1 VHADSSA
8 SGAFRIAALR
18 HRNTVVSV
26 ATLRVFGRGVAEMP
40 FVATREAHRHA
51 GNMRR
56 LVGAVEASL
65 RRWGVRRLVL
75 PAITD
80 VEHIWTRHFGMARMT
95 PSARAAVEGLVVTP
109 ESGTAVML
117 SKDLTI
123 APAEAMLAAP
133 KAAAPAAAKPA
144 AAKAPQ
150 RVVGEG
156 TFVSLAAGAAAAKAP
171 QDASARAAAAAAA
184 DAAAARE
191 EAIGH
196 ALADALLSTM
206 SDVDDERRAAQAAQ
220 HALALRCAAQQAR
233 AAALEALVRSLSGAA
248 GWSDADV
255 DAALAA
261 LPTTGADGI
270 EAEEQPQEADAPEAA
285 AAAADGMDVDAYA
298 DDAAPPPD
306 DDGGDAFMAPE
317 APEAGA
323 VVAEPIASPAAPAAL
338 QSAAAV
344 AAAAEPAVRFLGV
357 KQQRGSGWFYD
368 THVGGQR
375 LRKGGFDSA
384 EAAARAYDAARRA
397 AGSTTSLNF
406 PDETPEAPEAEED
419 AVEAEPEAPPK
430 AALAAAPQAA
440 APAAAPNEPARR
452 FFGVGRRAGASL
464 WYFDT
469 HVAGERL
476 RKGGFATDEEAARA
490 CDAAR
495 REAGCTANMN
505 FPDNAPAE
513 EALPEPP
520 AAPQPPQMTDAA
532 DDAAPPPD
540 DGGGEAFMA
549 PELPHAKAVVAEP
562 EVPKA
567 APAPAAAAAASAA
580 PAQRYFGVWEQKVGG
595 SWFYDTHVGGARLRK
610 SGFDSAEAAARAY
623 DAARRAAGCT
633 TNLNF
638 PGGAPQPMPQ
648 LPQVTAA
655 AAEPAPAPFAPQ
667 PAPLPQVESAEA
679 EAEAEAMLAAAL
691 AEAIGTDP
699 FADAAAAADVTA
711 PSAELDAIADAIMPP
726 AIAVMEQ
733 QAAPPAAADVA
744 AAASSRPFKGV
755 RQRPGARTWT
765 VEVNAGGLRFSESGF
780 ATAEAAAR
788 RNDELCRL
796 HGRLDRLNFPD
807 DTLPA
812 HLTVDVPMPPGDA
825 MAEADAAAMDDAA
838 PEEAAQPPPYAF
850 ASSGPRPPSP
860 LVLMLMPEPMEEPE
874 AAQPVAE
881 AAAPASVSEPA
892 PMQQPD
898 EAAGAA
904 AAILAM
910 QSASAP
916 RSRGRS
922 RSVGR
927 KASGGSGSASDAPRH
942 RSASPTVRGG
952 ASGASAPAAASR
964 SAYVCVRQ
972 RPGSSTWEF
981 AFKHGGERFA
991 KGGFATAEA
1000 AARAHD
1006 DACRACGR
1014 TAKLNFPTP
1023 AEERENDA
1031 AAQPAEAQQPD
1042 DELLPPP
1049 PLLVDPTAT
1058 AAATSSPPP
1067 VMAMTPLG
1075 DALAALQLASQPEAP
1090 PAQEAPPDSTALP
1103 AFDDDDVAAQRRSGQ
1118 SARFSSGALR
1128 EACGALFASP
1138 PSAGGGGDESARRR
1152 SAADLDAAGGESPPL
1167 ADAAAAIELAWQAS
1181 SEFAAQ

>member
-1 VHADSSA
+1 MLTPSSA

-171 QDASARAAAAAAA
+171 QDASARAAAAAAS

-317 APEAGA
+317 APEAEA
-323 VVAEPIASPAAPAAL
+323 VVAELAAAPAAPAAL

-368 THVGGQR
+368 THVAGQR

-406 PDETPEAPEAEED
+406 PDETPEAPEAEEA
-419 AVEAEPEAPPK
+419 AVVPEPEAPPK

-440 APAAAPNEPARR
+440 APAAVSAEPARR

-520 AAPQPPQMTDAA
+520 AAPQPPQVTDAA

-549 PELPHAKAVVAEP
+549 PEVPHADAVVAEP
-562 EVPKA
+562 DVPKA

-580 PAQRYFGVWEQKVGG
+580 PAQRYFGVWEQKGGG
-595 SWFYDTHVGGARLRK
+595 SWFYDTTAGGTRLRK
-610 SGFDSAEAAARAY
+610 GGFDSAEAAARAY

-633 TNLNF
+633 TNINF
-638 PGGAPQPMPQ
+638 PEPV
-648 LPQVTAA
+648 PQVTAA
-655 AAEPAPAPFAPQ
+655 VVAAKPAPAPFAPQ
-667 PAPLPQVESAEA
+667 PAPLLQVESAEA
-679 EAEAEAMLAAAL
+679 EAEAVLAAAL

-726 AIAVMEQ
+726 ATAVMEQ
-733 QAAPPAAADVA
+733 QAVPPAAADA
-744 AAASSRPFKGV
+744 AAASSRPYKGV
-755 RQRPGARTWT
+755 RQRPGARTWM
-765 VEVNAGGLRFSESGF
+765 VEVKAGGLRFSESGF
-780 ATAEAAAR
+780 ASAEAAAR

-796 HGRLDRLNFPD
+796 HGRLDRLNFPG
-807 DTLPA
+807 DTLPV

-825 MAEADAAAMDDAA
+825 MAEADAAAKDDAA

-898 EAAGAA
+898 EAVGAA

-916 RSRGRS
+916 CGRS

-927 KASGGSGSASDAPRH
+927 KASRGSASDAPRH

-952 ASGASAPAAASR
+952 ASGASAPAALR

-1031 AAQPAEAQQPD
+1031 AAQPAEAQQAD

-1075 DALAALQLASQPEAP
+1075 NALAALQLASQPEAP

-1152 SAADLDAAGGESPPL
+1152 SAADQDAAGGESPPL